1 MFFTFSSYKAHGT
14 AASGHEFLRS
24 LGGGSVLFIVAHEK
38 LSENYLISNLLTE
51 GRVFSFLGSEIIKTP
66 FLYSASI

>member
-1 MFFTFSSYKAHGT
+1 MFSCYEAYRI
-14 AASGHEFLRS
+14 AAFGHEFLRS
-24 LGGGSVLFIVAHEK
+24 LSGGSVLFIAAHEK

-51 GRVFSFLGSEIIKTP
+51 GWVFSFLGSETVKTP